1 MPGIKVVIPGV
12 SFSDPTLPVLTADAL
27 IVPGSL
33 FLADFGRAETLGL
46 STTPVNGTVIGNMA
60 WDKAATLLGSGDAST
75 LAGTWE
81 STLTGVPTI
90 GLVERTSKKGVH
102 VITSQTV
109 MDAVNRHAGVAL
121 PAPILSHIHANL
133 PGRSF
138 YVSLWLRQTRLS
150 LQSSADAI
158 FSIASAAS
166 PTASFGMLIQH
177 QPAYNPGGTGFVGA
191 NNVPASDV
199 LGNSFRNLAANNWT
213 GTKPALGSTE
223 GKFWF
228 GAQGAWRGFQEDKAL
243 SGIIYRIYIE
253 DLTASGRSY
262 ATVNAADKA
271 LYDVAF
277 GAGGR
282 FSGDTFTAVSTIP

>member
-1 MPGIKVVIPGV
+1 MAIKVVIPGV
-12 SFSDPTLPVLTADAL
+12 VFSDPTLPVLTADSL
-27 IVPGSL
+27 ISAGSL
-33 FLADFGRAETLGL
+33 LLIDFGREETLALG
-46 STTPVNGTVIGNMA
+46 TTPANGTVLNNLA
-60 WDKAATLLGSGDAST
+60 WDKAASLIGSGDAST
-75 LAGTWE
+75 LAATWE
-81 STLTGVPTI
+81 STLAGVPTM
-90 GLVERTSKKGVH
+90 GLVERSSKKGVH
-102 VITSQTV
+102 VIASQTAN
-109 MDAVNRHAGVAL
+109 DSASRHAGVNI
-121 PAPILSHIHANL
+121 PTPILDYIRSNL
-133 PGRSF
+133 PSRTF

-150 LQSSADAI
+150 TQFSADAI
-158 FSIASAAS
+158 FSIASSIS

-177 QPAYNPGGTGFVGA
+177 QPAYNPTGTGFVGA
-191 NNVPASDV
+191 NNVPGTDT

-213 GTKPALGSTE
+213 GTKPAIGSTE

-228 GAQGAWRGFQEDKAL
+228 GAQGTWRSFQEDKAA

>member
-1 MPGIKVVIPGV
+1 MAIKVVIPGV
-12 SFSDPTLPVLTADAL
+12 VFTDTSLPVLSADSL
-27 IVPGSL
+27 LTTGSL
-33 FLADFGRAETLGL
+33 LLLDFGREETLPL
-46 STTPVNGTVIGNMA
+46 STTPANGTPLGNLA
-60 WDKAATLLGSGDAST
+60 WDKAAALLGSGDATT
-75 LAGTWE
+75 LGATWE
-81 STLTGVPTI
+81 SALAGVPSI

-109 MDAVNRHAGVAL
+109 MDAVNRYAGFSI
-121 PAPILSHIHANL
+121 PAPILAHIHANL
-133 PGRSF
+133 PSRSF

-158 FSIASAAS
+158 FSIASSVS

-177 QPAYNPGGTGFVGA
+177 QPAYNPAGAGFVGA
-191 NNVPASDV
+191 NNVPATDT
-199 LGNSFRNLAANNWT
+199 LGNSFRNLAANGWT

-243 SGIIYRIYIE
+243 SGIIYRCYIE

-282 FSGDTFTAVSTIP
+282 FASDTFTAVSTIP